1 MFSDVAG
8 NCIRIGR
15 KLDKQDVET
24 GNAAITAASD
34 RLALALDFAYKS
46 EDEDDELEKVSK
58 VLDKAIERDQHHHCH
73 NLYKVMILRADM
85 AVAQEN
91 PDKAK
96 ALLEQVCSSPDVV
109 RNPDKY
115 KTELQRVEDIRR
127 KMK

>member
-1 MFSDVAG
+1 LYSHWQEDE
-8 NCIRIGR
+8 
-15 KLDKQDVET
+15 ET
-24 GNAAITAASD
+24 SNAEIKAASE

-46 EDEDDELEKVSK
+46 EDEEDEVEKVAK

-73 NLYKVMILRADM
+73 NLYKAMILRADL

-91 PDKAK
+91 TDKAI

-109 RNPDKY
+109 QNPDKY
-115 KTELQRVEDIRR
+115 KAELQRVEDVRQ